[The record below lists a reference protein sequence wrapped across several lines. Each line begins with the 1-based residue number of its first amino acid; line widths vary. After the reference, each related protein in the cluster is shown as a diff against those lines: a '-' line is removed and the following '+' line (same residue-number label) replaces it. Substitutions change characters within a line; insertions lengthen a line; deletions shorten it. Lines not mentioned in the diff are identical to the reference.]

1 MTKLTKL
8 STISHQ
14 PFQRHSNA
22 IGYISIWIYF
32 RLYGICPGDYY
43 RWNWSIYTVYFTKF
57 IQITFQ
63 NGKALGMSL
72 STPAA

>member
-1 MTKLTKL
+1 MTNKAVNYFPSAFSKTAML
-8 STISHQ
+8 
-14 PFQRHSNA
+14 
-22 IGYISIWIYF
+22 GYISIWIYF

-43 RWNWSIYTVYFTKF
+43 RWNWSIYTVYFTKY